1 MAGVLARFPLLRHLE
16 VSDANLLAVY
26 EVDTLD
32 SIRELGHALGAMQ
45 HLEHLDMS
53 KNLQDDSEAHKV
65 DVIVR
70 ALAPGLFSSHTLK
83 MLILDNWNGAAAAP
97 ETWPMEYRLDVN
109 NGMSELVACM
119 LAARERDALAWSCLE
134 TISVRGIGLPACLGT
149 VLSAALQGVRV
160 LVE

>member
-45 HLEHLDMS
+45 HLEHLDLS
-53 KNLQDDSEAHKV
+53 ENLQDEDEAHSV
-65 DVIVR
+65 DVILR
-70 ALAPGLFSSHTLK
+70 ALAPGLFCSHTLK

-97 ETWPMEYRLDVN
+97 
-109 NGMSELVACM
+109 
-119 LAARERDALAWSCLE
+119 
-134 TISVRGIGLPACLGT
+134 
-149 VLSAALQGVRV
+149 
-160 LVE
+160 